1 MRFHTWWTCCHFK
14 RSLPKSAPY
23 YSSSAFWMTS
33 VCVLWAF
40 CNFKY
45 LHQSIKLV
53 HAKLETR
60 QLKESCTKRQV
71 QSLKVSDKRKW
82 SKSSISYKNK
92 TELKN
97 KNMFKCP
104 FLVSSWLP
112 GEASEKNNGNAQKK
126 KPFKTC
132 VACVTFYLDCY
143 QNRCSSFCSAIPHF
157 LPSIL
162 QPYLLGVKEFVLKYE
177 FVENIFF
184 FFFFVLSV

>member
-1 MRFHTWWTCCHFK
+1 
-14 RSLPKSAPY
+14 
-23 YSSSAFWMTS
+23 
-33 VCVLWAF
+33 
-40 CNFKY
+40 
-45 LHQSIKLV
+45 
-53 HAKLETR
+53 
-60 QLKESCTKRQV
+60 
-71 QSLKVSDKRKW
+71 
-82 SKSSISYKNK
+82 
-92 TELKN
+92 
-97 KNMFKCP
+97 MFKCP

-184 FFFFVLSV
+184 FFFFCPFCVTVHDPPSCLVPYLQSHFVSALWAPSRLTAAPEEDLRRDEKSC